1 MNNIDY
7 SKLAKEI
14 TNNPEF
20 RKELIDELNKGN
32 AAKNWIKLMSFL
44 LAVATMATSSLI
56 VERIKAWIQ

>member
-14 TNNPEF
+14 TSNPDF

-56 VERIKAWIQ
+56 VERIKSWIQ